1 MLKDVLACTRM
12 APFAMNASNT
22 EGFAALTTQRQ
33 KDLFEV
39 SKNLTERCFW
49 DLQRLE
55 KKRDKRVLSARGS
68 MLYKEFYKV
77 Q

>member
-1 MLKDVLACTRM
+1 M
-12 APFAMNASNT
+12 ALFAMKASNI

-55 KKRDKRVLSARGS
+55 KKQGKRVLFARDS
-68 MLYKEFYKV
+68 MLYK
-77 Q
+77 

>member
-1 MLKDVLACTRM
+1 MLKDVLACKKM
-12 APFAMNASNT
+12 VPFAMNASNI

-39 SKNLTERCFW
+39 SKKLTERCFG
-49 DLQRLE
+49 DLRRLE
-55 KKRDKRVLSARGS
+55 KKQDKRVFSACDD

>member
-1 MLKDVLACTRM
+1 M
-12 APFAMNASNT
+12 APFAMNASNI

-33 KDLFEV
+33 KDLLEV

-55 KKRDKRVLSARGS
+55 KKRDKRVLSARGG

>member
-1 MLKDVLACTRM
+1 M
-12 APFAMNASNT
+12 APFAMNASNI

-39 SKNLTERCFW
+39 SKNLTERCFG

-55 KKRDKRVLSARGS
+55 TKRDKRVLSARGG

>member
-1 MLKDVLACTRM
+1 M
-12 APFAMNASNT
+12 APFAMNASNI

-49 DLQRLE
+49 DLRRLE
-55 KKRDKRVLSARGS
+55 KKRDKRVLSARGG